1 MSKPATNTPSPAA
14 TVSRAAGGSFLP
26 EDYVQRKSE
35 VRTNFITLSLFGI
48 VMFAVVSAF
57 FVTNRRWQSIREQQ
71 QAINT
76 QYQNEAVKIE
86 QLKAL
91 EAQRAAM
98 LEKAEITTALIEK
111 VPRSVL
117 LAELI
122 TRMPSDL
129 TILEMKLKS
138 KRIDPPKP
146 VANAADKK
154 VKTLASAQKKTT
166 ETPEAAKPAVKEPV
180 RAPKFEFTLNLQGV
194 AGVNNDISDYL
205 ASLKGCTLLDK
216 LELPYI
222 QVTTVDQVELRKFEI
237 QANIAANADARAT
250 TPAEVAEANA
260 KLQKPTELAAPTGN
274 TRMTITPS
282 TTSSTTPTTV
292 TNAEPTKP
300 E

>member
-1 MSKPATNTPSPAA
+1 MSKQSTPAA
-14 TVSRAAGGSFLP
+14 PTPAAVSRAAGGSFLP

-48 VMFAVVSAF
+48 VMFAVVGAF

-76 QYQNEAVKIE
+76 QYQHEAQKID

-91 EAQRAAM
+91 EAQRSAM

-138 KRIDPPKP
+138 KRIEPPKP

-154 VKTLASAQKKTT
+154 VKTLASSKKGAA
-166 ETPEAAKPAVKEPV
+166 EPAAAKPAPKEEVK
-180 RAPKFEFTLNLQGV
+180 APKFEFTLNLQGV

-205 ASLKGCTLLDK
+205 TSLKGCSLLDK

-250 TPAEVAEANA
+250 SPAAVAEANA
-260 KLQKPTELAAPTGN
+260 KLQKQQILTTPTGN
-274 TRMTITPS
+274 TRMTISPS
-282 TTSSTTPTTV
+282 NTI
-292 TNAEPTKP
+292 TNAEPAKP
-300 E
+300 D

>member
-1 MSKPATNTPSPAA
+1 MSKQSTPAA
-14 TVSRAAGGSFLP
+14 PTPAAVSRAAGGSFLP

-48 VMFAVVSAF
+48 VMFAVVGAF

-71 QAINT
+71 QTINT
-76 QYQNEAVKIE
+76 QYQHEAQKID

-138 KRIDPPKP
+138 KRIEPPKP

-154 VKTLASAQKKTT
+154 VKTLASSKKGTA
-166 ETPEAAKPAVKEPV
+166 EPAAAKPAPKEEVK
-180 RAPKFEFTLNLQGV
+180 APKFEFTLNLQGV

-205 ASLKGCTLLDK
+205 TSLKGCSLLDK

-250 TPAEVAEANA
+250 SPAAVAEANA
-260 KLQKPTELAAPTGN
+260 KLQKQQILTTPTGN
-274 TRMTITPS
+274 TRMTISPS
-282 TTSSTTPTTV
+282 NTI
-292 TNAEPTKP
+292 TNAEPAKP
-300 E
+300 D

>member
-1 MSKPATNTPSPAA
+1 
-14 TVSRAAGGSFLP
+14 
-26 EDYVQRKSE
+26 
-35 VRTNFITLSLFGI
+35 
-48 VMFAVVSAF
+48 
-57 FVTNRRWQSIREQQ
+57 
-71 QAINT
+71 
-76 QYQNEAVKIE
+76 
-86 QLKAL
+86 
-91 EAQRAAM
+91 M

-138 KRIDPPKP
+138 KRIEPPKNLP
-146 VANAADKK
+146 NPADKK
-154 VKTLASAQKKTT
+154 VKTLASNKKGAA
-166 ETPEAAKPAVKEPV
+166 EAPAAAKPAPKEEVK
-180 RAPKFEFTLNLQGV
+180 APKFEFTLNLQGV

-205 ASLKGCTLLDK
+205 MSLKGCTLLDR

-237 QANIAANADARAT
+237 QANIAANADARAM
-250 TPAEVAEANA
+250 TPTAVAEANA
-260 KLQKPTELAAPTGN
+260 KLQKAQPLTAPTGN

-282 TTSSTTPTTV
+282 NTI
-292 TNAEPTKP
+292 TNAEPAKP

>member
-1 MSKPATNTPSPAA
+1 MSKPATPPASSPAA
-14 TVSRAAGGSFLP
+14 IRAAGGSFLP

-35 VRTNFITLSLFGI
+35 VRTNFITLSLFGV
-48 VMFAVVSAF
+48 VMFAVVGAF

-76 QYQNEAVKIE
+76 QYQHEAQKID

-138 KRIDPPKP
+138 KRIEPPKP
-146 VANAADKK
+146 AANPADKK
-154 VKTLASAQKKTT
+154 VKTLASSKKDGADATA
-166 ETPEAAKPAVKEPV
+166 PAKPAPKEEVK
-180 RAPKFEFTLNLQGV
+180 APKFEFTLNLLGV

-205 ASLKGCTLLDK
+205 TSLKGCSLLDR

-237 QANIAANADARAT
+237 QANIANNADARAT
-250 TPAEVAEANA
+250 TPAAVAEANA
-260 KLQKPTELAAPTGN
+260 KLQKAQNLTAPTGN
-274 TRMTITPS
+274 TRMTISP
-282 TTSSTTPTTV
+282 SSTI
-292 TNAEPTKP
+292 TNAEHTKP

>member
-1 MSKPATNTPSPAA
+1 MSKPATPPASNPAA
-14 TVSRAAGGSFLP
+14 ARATGGSFLP
-26 EDYVQRKSE
+26 EDYVQRKGE
-35 VRTNFITLSLFGI
+35 VRTNFITLSLFGV
-48 VMFAVVSAF
+48 VMFAVVGAF

-71 QAINT
+71 QTINT
-76 QYQNEAVKIE
+76 QYQHEAQKID

-138 KRIDPPKP
+138 KRIEPPKP
-146 VANAADKK
+146 VANPADKK
-154 VKTLASAQKKTT
+154 VKTLASSKKVAA
-166 ETPEAAKPAVKEPV
+166 EAPAAAAATAPKEEVK
-180 RAPKFEFTLNLQGV
+180 APKFEFTLNLQGV

-205 ASLKGCTLLDK
+205 TSLKGCTLLDR
-216 LELPYI
+216 LELPYS

-237 QANIAANADARAT
+237 QANIATNADARAT
-250 TPAEVAEANA
+250 TPAAIAEANA
-260 KLQKPTELAAPTGN
+260 KLQKQQILTAPTGN
-274 TRMTITPS
+274 TRMTITP
-282 TTSSTTPTTV
+282 TDTI
-292 TNAEPTKP
+292 TNAEPAKP
-300 E
+300 D